1 VKNEFIQNTEA
12 VNGNS
17 RIDHHARTVS
27 ADEADV
33 EFSFDPIRDDFMTIR
48 VPRKQHISDDFI
60 IDQDNPEVLKTCAAP
75 IANANNEV
83 EVVSESSHVGYLKIR
98 MQKQMKKKMHNRL
111 HDFSELAADR

>member
-1 VKNEFIQNTEA
+1 M
-12 VNGNS
+12 NGNS
-17 RIDHHARTVS
+17 RNDHHARTVL
-27 ADEADV
+27 ANDADV
-33 EFSFDPIRDDFMTIR
+33 ESSFDPIRDDFMTIR

-75 IANANNEV
+75 TANANNEV
-83 EVVSESSHVGYLKIR
+83 EVVSDSSHAGDLKIR